1 MVKSILRRSVTG
13 GMATIITSSLRLLM
27 NGMRSMKSKRR
38 DNSTRYRRG
47 YSKSKRIKKMI
58 HLIILILL
66 QKGTPISK
74 KKEHLKA

>member
-1 MVKSILRRSVTG
+1 MAKSILRQSVTG

-66 QKGTPISK
+66 QKGTPILK
-74 KKEHLKA
+74 KKELQKA